1 MIVVTS
7 ETIAGKKV
15 VRTLGL
21 VRGNTVRARHIGKD
35 IMAGLRN
42 IVGGE
47 VHEYAKLIAESRE
60 QTLDRM
66 TAAEMDVVGAHERG
80 EYDAGL
86 ALGDAWERMLLDL
99 SLTPA
104 ELMARAIRD
113 YIANCTR
120 TLPMLVEA
128 NREASIHFFAGNL
141 AGSLL
146 AGVAVEKLSA
156 RAVGLGALANVLKS
170 GDGTADAHQP
180 VAQKDAQYLRIIL

>member
-7 ETIAGKKV
+7 EHIAGKKV

-66 TAAEMDVVGAHERG
+66 IAEAASLGANAIIATRFTTSVMAAGAAE
-80 EYDAGL
+80 
-86 ALGDAWERMLLDL
+86 
-99 SLTPA
+99 
-104 ELMARAIRD
+104 
-113 YIANCTR
+113 
-120 TLPMLVEA
+120 
-128 NREASIHFFAGNL
+128 
-141 AGSLL
+141 LL
-146 AGVAVEKLSA
+146 AV
-156 RAVGLGALANVLKS
+156 
-170 GDGTADAHQP
+170 GTAVVVEDA
-180 VAQKDAQYLRIIL
+180 